1 MRKQNN
7 FSLLGLLVKWL
18 THNPLKVT
26 FTGSNPV
33 QATIN
38 LFKTRE
44 SISSF
49 LLIKKLINNY
59 KN

>member
-38 LFKTRE
+38 LLKTRK
-44 SISSF
+44 SISGFFHNWS
-49 LLIKKLINNY
+49 
-59 KN
+59 